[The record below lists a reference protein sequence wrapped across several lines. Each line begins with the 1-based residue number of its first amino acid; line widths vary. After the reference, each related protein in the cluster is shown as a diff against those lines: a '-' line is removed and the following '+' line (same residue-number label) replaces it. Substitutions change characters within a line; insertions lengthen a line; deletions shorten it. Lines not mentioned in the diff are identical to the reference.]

1 MQRVRET
8 SFDHISHHHPSRVSC
23 QSCVDSGLLQMEPRT
38 DDDSPCVFFTHHHQH
53 APLFQTDAN
62 ASMSEMSPGHPFAL
76 FLIILAYVL
85 GLLQGT

>member
-1 MQRVRET
+1 MT
-8 SFDHISHHHPSRVSC
+8 THLAF
-23 QSCVDSGLLQMEPRT
+23 
-38 DDDSPCVFFTHHHQH
+38 FFTHHHQH